1 MAVIVR
7 NVIDRVDRQLND
19 IENVVWERDL
29 LLEYFNIAVN
39 QIVDQKP
46 NSNVIGETVSLDG
59 SSFNEGGYYQLEERA
74 KYLVDV
80 VSLTARYNPTGTT
93 NDASKVFAIKLADKE
108 RLDKNNPDWLN
119 FKFYP
124 ANHSTLG
131 PGFYPIDAR
140 GTNNALDETDSSA
153 SYPQKSFSYV
163 YDPKDPKIFYLF
175 PRIDFANI
183 QADMEMDMFI
193 RFQQY
198 FDELGID
205 DTVPTQFGQD
215 YQNAIR
221 KWMLYEAYTREDTA
235 ITHPA
240 KAAVFREDFYN
251 TLQIQSMKE
260 EEENPNIKETQ
271 RI

>member
-1 MAVIVR
+1 MAVTV
-7 NVIDRVDRQLND
+7 NSVIASVNRQLND
-19 IENVVWERDL
+19 IENIVWEETL
-29 LLEYFNIAVN
+29 LIEYFNIAVN

-46 NSNVIGETVSLDG
+46 NSNVIGESFTLDG
-59 SSFNEGGYYQLEERA
+59 DSFDEGGYFTLPERG
-74 KYLVDV
+74 KYVVDV
-80 VSLTARYNPTGTT
+80 VSLTVG
-93 NDASKVFAIKLADKE
+93 DKIIAIKLADKE

-119 FKFYP
+119 FKYYP

-131 PGFYPIDAR
+131 DGLYPITAR
-140 GTNNALDETDSSA
+140 GASPGYVLDETNSSA

-163 YDPKDPKIFYLF
+163 YDPKDPKVFYLF
-175 PRIDFANI
+175 PRIDIAGKEGSIVVKLFV
-183 QADMEMDMFI
+183 

-198 FDELGID
+198 FSVFANS
-205 DTVPTQFGQD
+205 DTLPANFGED